1 MLSSL
6 NVVKNFIT
14 ANMDKKPNAPPLILK
29 PRGNKMNR
37 LQTNDPYRVY
47 INTCFLSHLFF
58 TFIFTVNLLYHV
70 KIVGLSPLQ
79 LVLVGTVLE
88 LSVFLFEIPTGVIS
102 DLKSRKLSII
112 IGYFLIGFGFLIE
125 GLFPFFI
132 TVLFAQVAWGIGYT
146 FTSGSRQAWIADEIG
161 EERASL
167 AFIRGAKAG
176 NLGQVIAI
184 PLSILTGYFMINVP
198 IIIGGLCMIGLA
210 VYLIIFMKEENFKPL
225 KRVERTSAW
234 GSMKSNMGK
243 IILHSKASFIMR
255 MLFLIAL
262 FVGFYSEGF
271 DRLWISHF
279 LEVSNL
285 SNLADEQL
293 VMVMGGIQFLIV
305 LVSFVALHWVN
316 RSTIHG
322 NLGHIY
328 IFLFVGSVLI
338 IISLI
343 GFALSSYVVGLLA
356 FYIIIQVT
364 RQVMYPLEDIWLN
377 KIIPDSS
384 TRATFFSV
392 KGQVDAIGQIGGG
405 PVIGL
410 VASGYTIKIAIIVSA
425 VLLAPVLFLY
435 KMILRQSKE

>member
-1 MLSSL
+1 M
-6 NVVKNFIT
+6 T
-14 ANMDKKPNAPPLILK
+14 
-29 PRGNKMNR
+29 R
-37 LQTNDPYRVY
+37 LLTKDPYRVY
-47 INTCFLSHLFF
+47 IYTCFLSQLFF

-70 KIVGLSPLQ
+70 KVVGLSPLQ

-88 LSVFLFEIPTGVIS
+88 LSVFLFEIPTGVVS

-112 IGYFLIGFGFLIE
+112 IGYFLIGIGFLIE

-132 TVLFAQVAWGIGYT
+132 TVLLAQVAWGIGYT

-167 AFIRGAKAG
+167 AFIRGAKVG

-184 PLSILTGYFMINVP
+184 PLSILTGYFMINLP
-198 IIIGGLCMIGLA
+198 IIVGGLCMVGLA
-210 VYLIIFMKEENFKPL
+210 VYLIIFMTEENFKPL
-225 KRVERTSAW
+225 DKAEGTSTW
-234 GSMKSNMGK
+234 GSTKGNIGK
-243 IILHSKASFIMR
+243 IISHSKASFIMR
-255 MLFLIAL
+255 ILFLIAL

-271 DRLWISHF
+271 DRLWVSHF
-279 LEVSNL
+279 LEVSNI
-285 SNLADEQL
+285 SNLGDEQL
-293 VMVMGGIQFLIV
+293 VVLMGGIQFIVV
-305 LVSFVALHWVN
+305 LVSFAALRWMNQSV
-316 RSTIHG
+316 IHQ
-322 NLGHIY
+322 NLRHIY
-328 IFLFVGSVLI
+328 IALFIGSLLI

-343 GFALSSYVVGLLA
+343 GFALSSYLIGLLA
-356 FYIIIQVT
+356 FYVIIQVT

-405 PVIGL
+405 PVIGF
-410 VASGYTIKIAIIVSA
+410 VASGFTIKIAIIVSA